1 MITWALDNETFL
13 ITRERPAPPV
23 VCVSSCVSTFP
34 TEPELWHAKDIK
46 TLAKLRAILL
56 NPNVRIVGHNIAYDC
71 ITWAATWPELLP
83 LIFAKYRAGLITDTG
98 IRAQLVDIARGKTLK
113 DDKLRAYS
121 LFDLYKYVFKGE
133 IMPGPGKGA
142 DSWRLRY
149 GELIDVALAD
159 WPADAV
165 DYAKCDAQATLR
177 ICMAQDAVGHLL
189 QNDAA
194 LSYRAFCLML
204 TSFRGMR
211 CDAKQVDALERE
223 VQAELDE
230 LRPELM
236 AAGLLLYEGPKKDP
250 KRKLVKKTKPAQE
263 LMAAACK
270 AAGIEPLLTDKGDD
284 MKRAGGPIEL
294 KHLCLDKSACHHV
307 GHPLLLRRAKYVG
320 AEKIFSTYVPLLRA
334 GVDSL
339 VTTRFGLVAT
349 SRTGSSAPSANGPAV
364 GGNFQNM
371 PRRKGVREC
380 FIPRDG
386 LVYLAADFTGA
397 ELHKLAQTCLELV
410 GFSVLGDVLNGGQN
424 VHLYMGAQMLGI
436 SYDDAM
442 ARYKQGDPVVKE
454 ARQQA
459 KAANFGFGGAMGW
472 RKFIRV
478 QLKEGVKWSEHDAK
492 HLRLAWLKTFP
503 EMQQYFDK
511 CKAML
516 GPEGKGPIKYPDN
529 GMTRKVRGLSM
540 CANGFFQVGC
550 AVGALDA
557 TNEVTRRCFTVPDSA
572 LYGARPVNFVHDE
585 LILEIKDDPA
595 IYQPAA
601 KEFEKVMS
609 EEFNKVVTD
618 FPTVAE
624 PVLMTRWSKSAEPC
638 FDSKGGLIPWQPR
651 TWSHVS

>member
-1 MITWALDNETFL
+1 MITWALDNETYL
-13 ITRERPAPPV
+13 TTRERPAPPV

-83 LIFAKYRAGLITDTG
+83 LIFAAYRAGRITDTG
-98 IRAQLVDIARGKTLK
+98 IRAQLVDIARGKTLA

-133 IMPGPGKGA
+133 IMPGPGKGE

-149 GELIDVALAD
+149 GELAHVTLDQ

-211 CDAKQVDALERE
+211 CDAAQVDALELE
-223 VQAELDE
+223 VGAELDE

-236 AAGLLLYEGPKKDP
+236 AEGLLVYEGPKIDP

-263 LMAAACK
+263 MMLAALK
-270 AAGIEPLLTDKGDD
+270 AAGLEPMLTDKGELVRRNARAA
-284 MKRAGGPIEL
+284 KRPYEFEL
-294 KHLCLDKSACHHV
+294 SHLSLDKSACHYV
-307 GHPLLLRRAKYVG
+307 GHPLLLQRAKYIG
-320 AEKIFSTYVPLLRA
+320 AEKILSTYVPMMRA

-349 SRTGSSAPSANGPAV
+349 GRTGSSAPGKNSPAV

-380 FIPRDG
+380 FIPRPG
-386 LVYLAADFTGA
+386 LVYMSADFTGA
-397 ELHKLAQTCLELV
+397 ELHKQAQACLEMV
-410 GFSVLGDVLNGGQN
+410 GYSVLGEVLNAGQN
-424 VHLYMGAQMLGI
+424 VHLYMASKMLGI
-436 SYDDAM
+436 DYAE
-442 ARYKQGDPVVKE
+442 AERRYHEGDPVVKE

-459 KAANFGFGGAMGW
+459 KPAIFGFMGAMGHLTFM
-472 RKFIRV
+472 KI
-478 QLKEGVKWSEHDAK
+478 QLKEGVRWSERDAK
-492 HLRLAWLKTFP
+492 KLRAQWHATFP
-503 EMQQYFDK
+503 EMQAYFDACSK
-511 CKAML
+511 ML
-516 GPEGKGPIKYPDN
+516 GPRGSGPIKYPDS
-529 GMTRKVRGLSM
+529 GMTRHVRGLSM

-609 EEFNKVVTD
+609 EEFNKVVPD

-624 PVLMTRWSKSAEPC
+624 PVLMRRWSKSAEPK
-638 FDSKGGLIPWQPR
+638 FDSAGGLVPWQP
-651 TWSHVS
+651 